1 MTFAEMDQKS
11 YAVWVFSKIYLY
23 TFISLFI
30 YVVLS
35 LFIGIIS
42 DTYERIK
49 VWVIL
54 WFAFI
59 RCDWLKKSLAI
70 FLTNQKSCW
79 NTSCTV
85 VVAWHLSWVRKFPA
99 AFTTRIASVTREIS
113 WLVCC
118 SQTRDSFKLCAF
130 PLLCLAVKKNA
141 HARSYIFR
149 EVKSCYAIGSV

>member
-1 MTFAEMDQKS
+1 MFSLINGDDMFMTFAEMDQKS

-59 RCDWLKKSLAI
+59 HCDWLKNSLVI
-70 FLTNQKSCW
+70 FLTNQKSCKT
-79 NTSCTV
+79 TSCTV
-85 VVAWHLSWVRKFPA
+85 VVASHLSWVRKFSASFP
-99 AFTTRIASVTREIS
+99 TRIASFTREFC
-113 WLVCC
+113 WLDCC
-118 SQTRDSFKLCAF
+118 SQTRDKHVSSCDCR
-130 PLLCLAVKKNA
+130 LL
-141 HARSYIFR
+141 
-149 EVKSCYAIGSV
+149 

>member
-49 VWVIL
+49 VRVIL
-54 WFAFI
+54 WFASGGGGA
-59 RCDWLKKSLAI
+59 LLEYLGGVVPVGLEP
-70 FLTNQKSCW
+70 LTYTRAS
-79 NTSCTV
+79 S
-85 VVAWHLSWVRKFPA
+85 AKF
-99 AFTTRIASVTREIS
+99 
-113 WLVCC
+113 
-118 SQTRDSFKLCAF
+118 
-130 PLLCLAVKKNA
+130 
-141 HARSYIFR
+141 
-149 EVKSCYAIGSV
+149 CYPIPE

>member
-49 VWVIL
+49 VRVIL
-54 WFAFI
+54 WFASGGGA
-59 RCDWLKKSLAI
+59 LLEYLGGVVPVGLEPLAY
-70 FLTNQKSCW
+70 TRAS
-79 NTSCTV
+79 S
-85 VVAWHLSWVRKFPA
+85 AKF
-99 AFTTRIASVTREIS
+99 
-113 WLVCC
+113 
-118 SQTRDSFKLCAF
+118 
-130 PLLCLAVKKNA
+130 
-141 HARSYIFR
+141 
-149 EVKSCYAIGSV
+149 CYPIPE